1 MKAFL
6 LLLALLPAT
15 AVAADATK
23 NPQFTAGQKALQA
36 ALDRPQPKRKAR
48 NIILFIGDGMGI
60 NSVTAGRI
68 FAGQARG
75 LDGASYKLSFETLP
89 YGGFSK
95 TYSAD
100 KLVTDSAN
108 GISAIMTGVKTIN
121 AAIGVDDSVKS
132 KDCQS
137 ALGARIDTLAEQA
150 KRSGRAAGV
159 VTTAGITDA
168 TPAGAYGHVPFR
180 NWRADVDLPADAA
193 KAGCVD
199 LARQLVEAPDDVR
212 MDVAFGGDLQD
223 FVPTGTGPGKRA
235 DGRDLTKTWVSR
247 PGARYVTDA
256 AGLSALDTKGGPV
269 LGIFADGD
277 LPSPVDTELHRN
289 VPTLSDM
296 TAKAID
302 ILAAKKSGY
311 FLLVESASIDKWHHA
326 NNAYRVL
333 TDVDELSKA
342 VRIAMD
348 RTDPNDTLI
357 IVTADHSHGLV
368 ISAGSSREEPITG
381 LVRNH
386 GVNLTDGNNQ
396 PRLTLSYA
404 TGPGGPKAGAVVPI
418 PDEATATSPDFHQP
432 ALVYMASAQHAGEDV
447 PVYSRGPDSDLLTGT
462 FESSYIYQVMAHAFS
477 LTGPKVAKPVAKH
490 RRRHVHGR

>member
-1 MKAFL
+1 MKILL

-15 AVAADATK
+15 ATAADATK
-23 NPQFTAGQKALQA
+23 NPQFTAGQKALES
-36 ALDRPQPKRKAR
+36 ALDRPQPKRRAR

-75 LDGASYKLSFETLP
+75 LDGASYRLSFETLP
-89 YGGFSK
+89 YAGFSK

-121 AAIGVDDSVKS
+121 AAIGVDDSVKT

-137 ALGARIDTLAEQA
+137 ALSARIDTLAEQA

-168 TPAGAYGHVPFR
+168 TPAGAYGHVAFR
-180 NWRADVDLPADAA
+180 GWRADVDLPPDAV
-193 KAGCVD
+193 KAGCID

-235 DGRDLTKTWVSR
+235 DGRDLTRDWLSR
-247 PGARYVTDA
+247 PGARYVTDVA
-256 AGLSALDTKGGPV
+256 SLSALDAHGGPV
-269 LGIFADGD
+269 LGLFAKDD
-277 LPSPVDTELHRN
+277 LPSPVDTDLHRN
-289 VPTLSDM
+289 VPTLGEM
-296 TAKAID
+296 TSKAID
-302 ILAAKKSGY
+302 ILATRKTGY

-326 NNAYRVL
+326 NNAYRAL

-342 VRIAMD
+342 VQAAMD

-386 GVNLTDGNNQ
+386 GVNLTDGNGN
-396 PRLTLSYA
+396 PRTTLSYA
-404 TGPGGPKAGAVVPI
+404 TGPGGPKGGVPA
-418 PDEATATSPDFHQP
+418 PAADEATATSPDYHQP
-432 ALVYMASAQHAGEDV
+432 ALVYVASAQHAGEDV

-477 LTGPKVAKPVAKH
+477 LDGARLAKPVKTQRPRDA
-490 RRRHVHGR
+490 HGR